1 MKATLVESHEL
12 APEVRHF
19 VFEVP
24 EIKNLPFQ
32 PGQFVS
38 FEESLRGKKITRAY
52 SIASRP
58 DGNRFEL
65 CLNLV
70 HEGTFSPHLFAL
82 KPGESVEMAPPLGFF
97 VLRNPAKSALFVA
110 TGTGIAPFR
119 SMAPDYLG
127 HSGATA
133 RTGPARPSEPARNST
148 LSTAPGSVVRASS
161 SKELTL
167 LFGVRYHNSIYY
179 RDEFEAL
186 EQRYPNFHF
195 WPTLSRPEPSW
206 GGRSGHV
213 QNHLLEALGDRRDL
227 DVYICGL
234 KAMVDDVRAI
244 LKSLGF
250 DRKQILFE
258 KYD

>member
-1 MKATLVESHEL
+1 MKAKLVESHDI

-19 VFEVP
+19 VFEAP
-24 EIKNLPFQ
+24 EVERLVFK

-38 FEESLRGKKITRAY
+38 FKETLSGKQITRAY
-52 SIASRP
+52 SIASLP
-58 DGNRFEL
+58 AENRFEL

-70 HEGTFSPHLFAL
+70 HDGLFSPHLFTM
-82 KPGESVEMAPPLGFF
+82 KPGDSVEMTDPLGFF
-97 VLRNPAKSALFVA
+97 VLRNPAKEAVFVA

-119 SMAPDYLG
+119 SMAPDYLR
-127 HSGATA
+127 H
-133 RTGPARPSEPARNST
+133 PE
-148 LSTAPGSVVRASS
+148 
-161 SKELTL
+161 SKQLTL
-167 LFGVRYHNSIYY
+167 IFGVRHERSIYY

-186 EQRYPNFHF
+186 ASKHPNFQF
-195 WPTLSRPEPSW
+195 WPTLSRPDASW
-206 GGRSGHV
+206 TGRTGHV
-213 QNHLLEALGDRRDL
+213 QLHLLASIGDRRDL

-244 LKSLGF
+244 LKQMGF

>member
-1 MKATLVESHEL
+1 MRATVLEFHDI

-24 EIKNLPFQ
+24 EVQQLHFK

-38 FEESLRGKKITRAY
+38 FNEIVKGKKITRPY
-52 SIASRP
+52 SIVSLP

-70 HEGTFSPHLFAL
+70 QDGVFTPHLFAM
-82 KPGESVEMAPPLGFF
+82 KPGESIEMSAPLGFF
-97 VLRNPAKSALFVA
+97 VIRDPAKEAVFIA

-119 SMAPDYLG
+119 AMTPDYLS
-127 HSGATA
+127 HPYAN
-133 RTGPARPSEPARNST
+133 R
-148 LSTAPGSVVRASS
+148 
-161 SKELTL
+161 LTL
-167 LFGVRYHNSIYY
+167 LFGVRHERTIYY
-179 RDEFEAL
+179 RDDFAAL
-186 EQRYPNFHF
+186 AGQYPNFRF

-206 GGRSGHV
+206 AGRTGHV
-213 QNHLLEALGDRRDL
+213 QTHLLEAIGDRRDL
-227 DVYICGL
+227 EVYICGL

-244 LKSLGF
+244 LKGLGF
-250 DRKQILFE
+250 DRKQIVFE

>member
-1 MKATLVESHEL
+1 MKATLVESRDL

-24 EIKNLPFQ
+24 EVTDLPFR

-38 FEESLRGKKITRAY
+38 FEASLEGKNITRAY

-70 HEGTFSPHLFAL
+70 HEGSFSPHLFAMH
-82 KPGESVEMAPPLGFF
+82 PGDSVEMTPPLGFF
-97 VLRNPAKSALFVA
+97 TIRNPSKPAIFIA
-110 TGTGIAPFR
+110 TGTGIAPYR
-119 SMAPDYLG
+119 SMVPHYLA
-127 HSGATA
+127 HPEA
-133 RTGPARPSEPARNST
+133 
-148 LSTAPGSVVRASS
+148 
-161 SKELTL
+161 KDLTL
-167 LFGVRYHNSIYY
+167 LFGVRYENSIYY
-179 RDEFEAL
+179 GDEFKAL
-186 EQRYPNFHF
+186 ARSCGNFHF

-206 GGRSGHV
+206 TGRAGHV
-213 QNHLLEALGDRRDL
+213 QIHLLEAIADRRDL

-244 LKSLGF
+244 LKGLGF
-250 DRKQILFE
+250 DRKQIIFE

>member
-1 MKATLVESHEL
+1 MKATLIETYDL

-19 VFEVP
+19 VFGVP
-24 EIKNLPFQ
+24 EVEALHFK

-38 FEESLRGKKITRAY
+38 FNELLGGKKITRPY
-52 SIASRP
+52 SIASLP

-70 HEGTFSPHLFAL
+70 HEGIFSPFLFQM
-82 KPGESVEMAPPLGFF
+82 KPGDSVEMSAPLGFF
-97 VLRNPAKSALFVA
+97 VVRNPTKEALFIA

-119 SMAPDYLG
+119 PMVPDYLS
-127 HSGATA
+127 HPQAA
-133 RTGPARPSEPARNST
+133 R
-148 LSTAPGSVVRASS
+148 
-161 SKELTL
+161 LTL
-167 LFGVRYHNSIYY
+167 LLGLRHENTIYY
-179 RDEFEAL
+179 RNEFEDLA
-186 EQRYPNFHF
+186 RRHPNFNF

-206 GGRSGHV
+206 SGRTGHV
-213 QNHLLEALGDRRDL
+213 QVHLLEAMGDRRDL

-244 LKSLGF
+244 LKGLGF
-250 DRKQILFE
+250 DRKQIIFE